1 MRASIVSNS
10 ASGVK
15 PIQRFFALES
25 LQPIELGHHPFGADG
40 INGNHWRRE
49 QLLCLS
55 LARLLPSGLCRI
67 HRTSPT
73 VRSQRYPTLTG
84 LA

>member
-25 LQPIELGHHPFGADG
+25 LQPIEQGHHPFGAES
-40 INGNHWRRE
+40 RRQQQE
-49 QLLCLS
+49 LLKQL
-55 LARLLPSGLCRI
+55 RPVEGQLPGSREVRTASGL
-67 HRTSPT
+67 
-73 VRSQRYPTLTG
+73 
-84 LA
+84 

>member
-25 LQPIELGHHPFGADG
+25 LQPIEQGHHPFGAES
-40 INGNHWRRE
+40 RRQQQE
-49 QLLCLS
+49 LLKQLRPVEGQLPGSRECV
-55 LARLLPSGLCRI
+55 RLPACE
-67 HRTSPT
+67 SPR
-73 VRSQRYPTLTG
+73 VSF
-84 LA
+84 